1 MKVKLILYS
10 VKKDNFI
17 KKLHKVVKENL
28 QGELCRFYF
37 TDEELMKINDD
48 GQFDINIKFICYE
61 NFANKLLEIG
71 QFDQASEFI
80 SYIDTMVPFY
90 TNLSARRILNVNSN
104 CLRLSK
110 NGMRDFIKYIYEKLS
125 NLYDAPVSEL
135 SLSILQKKNIF
146 NHKDIASEL
155 NKKNILL
162 TYTDL
167 ESLYYNLIFI
177 YKTFDFTYN
186 ELFLYYE

>member
-71 QFDQASEFI
+71 QFDQHSEFI

-125 NLYDAPVSEL
+125 NLYDSPISEL
-135 SLSILQKKNIF
+135 SSSILQKKNIF

-167 ESLYYNLIFI
+167 ESLYYNLVFI